1 MERLFEG
8 KQSWSV
14 NLDYGAHPSSS
25 GCFVMSTPTTSTT
38 EILTGLGATGVE
50 IILMYT
56 NGIPV
61 ASHPLVPVLQF
72 GDESEHSEKFID
84 DLDFVLPQLMDNSSE
99 FLIKQIEGAIKRQH
113 VPKLHHRGYTNFQV
127 TRGAVGV
134 SL

>member
-1 MERLFEG
+1 
-8 KQSWSV
+8 
-14 NLDYGAHPSSS
+14 
-25 GCFVMSTPTTSTT
+25 
-38 EILTGLGATGVE
+38 
-50 IILMYT
+50 MYT

-72 GDESEHSEKFID
+72 GAEGEHDEKFMD

-99 FLIKQIEGAIKRQH
+99 FLIKHIESTIKQQH
-113 VPKLHHRGYTNFQV
+113 VPKLHHRGYSNFQV

>member
-1 MERLFEG
+1 
-8 KQSWSV
+8 
-14 NLDYGAHPSSS
+14 
-25 GCFVMSTPTTSTT
+25 MSTPTTSTT

-72 GDESEHSEKFID
+72 SDQIVHSDNFID
-84 DLDFVLPQLMDNSSE
+84 DLDFVLPQLIDNSSE
-99 FLIKQIEGAIKRQH
+99 FLLKQIESTIKRKR
-113 VPKLHHRGYTNFQV
+113 VPKLHHRGYNNFQV
-127 TRGAVGV
+127 TRGTVGV

>member
-1 MERLFEG
+1 
-8 KQSWSV
+8 
-14 NLDYGAHPSSS
+14 
-25 GCFVMSTPTTSTT
+25 MSTPTTSTT

-72 GDESEHSEKFID
+72 GDESEHNEKFID

-99 FLIKQIEGAIKRQH
+99 FLIKKIESTIKRQH
-113 VPKLHHRGYTNFQV
+113 VPKLHSRGYSNFQV
-127 TRGAVGV
+127 TRGAIGV